1 MKWHEDA
8 STALAAGSDRLSVVS
23 DSEAGN
29 GWYGWYYSL
38 DLLLSELE
46 FKTLRF

>member
-29 GWYGWYYSL
+29 GWYYSL